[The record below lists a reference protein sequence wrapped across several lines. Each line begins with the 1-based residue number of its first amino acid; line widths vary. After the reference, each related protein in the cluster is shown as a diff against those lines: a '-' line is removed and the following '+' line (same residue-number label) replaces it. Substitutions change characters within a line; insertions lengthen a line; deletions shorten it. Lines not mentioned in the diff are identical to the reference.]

1 MADIV
6 PHNGLQPPVALRYP
20 GNEQGCHG
28 GGDMDLEDR
37 LRAAETDILRL
48 MGSQAKHEEVCALR
62 YEIIKKG
69 NDQIAGYI
77 KWLAI
82 AVAGLAF
89 VVLGVATVD
98 DIIRSGAGR
107 VGVQINRS
115 P

>member
-1 MADIV
+1 
-6 PHNGLQPPVALRYP
+6 
-20 GNEQGCHG
+20 
-28 GGDMDLEDR
+28 MDLADR
-37 LRAAETDILRL
+37 IEQAEKDILHL
-48 MGSQAKHEEVCALR
+48 AAMQQKHEEICALR
-62 YEIIKKG
+62 YDAIKSG
-69 NDQIAGYI
+69 NDRIAAYI